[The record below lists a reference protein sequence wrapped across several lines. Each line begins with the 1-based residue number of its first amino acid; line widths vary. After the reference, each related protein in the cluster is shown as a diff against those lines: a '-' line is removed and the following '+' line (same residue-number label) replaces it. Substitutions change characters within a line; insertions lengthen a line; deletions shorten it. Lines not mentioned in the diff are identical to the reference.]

1 MLLSNVHEENRLI
14 RPEPADFAF
23 EGPITNLLQSSSLS
37 KYCQERERE
46 REPST
51 FAANCSQ
58 IENGNKRKHSM
69 TRDTKAAKN

>member
-46 REPST
+46 RTIYICRKLQSDR
-51 FAANCSQ
+51 
-58 IENGNKRKHSM
+58 KRQQ
-69 TRDTKAAKN
+69 T